1 MRKYY
6 VYFMANK
13 YNTVLYVGVTSNL
26 QQRILQHK
34 NGVSNFTRR
43 YNVTKIIYWEE
54 FSDIRIAIEREKQI
68 KSWNRDK
75 KISLIIEKNPKWT
88 DLYPQILG

>member
-1 MRKYY
+1 MKKYY
-6 VYFMANK
+6 VYFMTNK
-13 YNTVLYVGVTSNL
+13 YKTVLYVGVTSNL

-34 NGVSNFTRR
+34 NGVCNFTTR

-68 KSWNRDK
+68 KSWSRK
-75 KISLIIEKNPKWT
+75 RKEQLINEINPEWQ
-88 DLYPQILG
+88 DLMT